1 METKIRIRLAQR
13 EDLNAVVALWK
24 ELMDLTAEVNPRY
37 RLRVNAEDQ
46 QRAIF
51 SEYIRRSDAY
61 VIVGEA
67 AGRIVSFSNGYL
79 TMPAKTFA
87 QSVIGVLENLLVV
100 EDYRRRGIGR
110 ETATK
115 AIAWLG
121 RQGAMEIYV
130 NVIPKNVG
138 SLKFWRAMGFEVQ
151 RLAMFKE
158 L

>member
-1 METKIRIRLAQR
+1 METKYRIRLAQR
-13 EDLNAVVALWK
+13 NDLDAVVALWK

-51 SEYIRRSDAY
+51 TEYVRRADAY
-61 VIVGEA
+61 VIVAET
-67 AGRIVSFSNGYL
+67 AGRIISFSNGYL

-87 QSVIGVLENLLVV
+87 QSVIGVLENLMVA
-100 EDYRRRGIGR
+100 EEYRRQGIGR
-110 ETATK
+110 EMAGK
-115 AIAWLG
+115 AIGWLG
-121 RQGAMEIYV
+121 HHGAMEIYV

-138 SLKFWRAMGFEVQ
+138 SLRFWRAMGFEVQ